1 MDVDAVIAEAT
12 NVAPDAKATEVAEAV
27 ETPEVVNEPVAPT
40 KPEIKPDSELTPEQ
54 LAKRESNRRA
64 HQASKEARLK
74 REVRELREFKQ
85 QMEAQRANQRLEPN
99 PQNTANPTGEPQP
112 PKEEDFND
120 WEILKAA
127 ERKYIKDLARWE
139 ARQELSERDNQTKQY
154 SEAEKLANYWE
165 ERKQTHASK
174 EAEYAAKVP
183 DYQQRVY
190 GDYADFMQNLPAT
203 VQEALIEADDAASA
217 LYALAMEGRLESLE
231 DMPANRV
238 ALEIGRAEIR
248 GQQYLNRKTVTNAP
262 PPVESAKGTGKPSKD
277 LIDLPMDQLLSR
289 LTR

>member
-12 NVAPDAKATEVAEAV
+12 NVAPEAKATEVAEAV
-27 ETPEVVNEPVAPT
+27 ETPKIVNNQEAAT

-85 QMEAQRANQRLEPN
+85 QMEARLNNQSLAPT
-99 PQNTANPTGEPQP
+99 PQNNSNTQGEPQP
-112 PKEEDFND
+112 PREEDFND
-120 WEILKAA
+120 WDSLRAA
-127 ERKYIKDLARWE
+127 ERKYFKDLARWE
-139 ARQELSERDNQTKQY
+139 ARQELSERDSKNKQY

-165 ERKQTHASK
+165 ERKQIHASK
-174 EAEYAAKVP
+174 EAEFAAKVP

-190 GDYADFMQNLPAT
+190 GDYADFMQNLPVS

-217 LYALAMEGRLESLE
+217 LYALAVEGRLESLE

-248 GQQYLNRKTVTNAP
+248 GQQHLNRKTVTNAP